1 MPKTLAPLRYTLGDL
16 PNGNT
21 RATFSV
27 SVSDVACQLIR
38 YPVLVKG
45 AAFDLSLSEDGNG
58 VCCEFYSPT
67 PADTADAI
75 GIRLAARIEDPSPPE
90 ASADNCVTS

>member
-1 MPKTLAPLRYTLGDL
+1 MLTTPVPIPYTLANL

-21 RATFSV
+21 RATYSV
-27 SVSDVACQLIR
+27 SSEITSQLIR

-45 AAFDLSLSEDGNG
+45 ATFDLHSTEDSNG
-58 VCCEFYSPT
+58 VYCVFYSPT
-67 PADTADAI
+67 PSATADAI

-90 ASADNCVTS
+90 ASADSCIIS